1 MQIIHFFSEVSS
13 APMGS
18 VNPTNKMKDKSQG
31 VPLRITSRVT
41 YAKSFFHALN
51 VSDVK
56 KNNTK
61 NELKLYY

>member
-1 MQIIHFFSEVSS
+1 
-13 APMGS
+13 MGS